1 MEVHMLDGHLGRSI
15 EVDLCEPCQSLWF
28 DGKENLQLT
37 PGSILEMFRAIGE
50 HVRKA
55 ELRDG
60 ELVKCPRCKAG
71 CGAPRTCSATRGS
84 NISAAPTIMAA

>member
-1 MEVHMLDGHLGRSI
+1 MEVHVLDGHLGRTI

-37 PGSILEMFRAIGE
+37 PGSTLELFRAIGE
-50 HVRKA
+50 HVRTP

-60 ELVKCPRCKAG
+60 ELVKCPRCKARLR
-71 CGAPRTCSATRGS
+71 RTQDLQRNTRFEYFRC
-84 NISAAPTIMAA
+84 PTSTGG